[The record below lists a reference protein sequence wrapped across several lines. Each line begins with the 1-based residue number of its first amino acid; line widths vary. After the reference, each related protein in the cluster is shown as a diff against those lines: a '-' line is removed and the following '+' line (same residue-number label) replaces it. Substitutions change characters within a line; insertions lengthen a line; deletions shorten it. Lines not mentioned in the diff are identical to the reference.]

1 MPPTNR
7 RVRIKAANTV
17 HMRAC
22 NLPTMKRLGWIL
34 PYLLTATTL
43 SCGGS
48 SLPSGS
54 LEGAR
59 PSVSA
64 ASIPAPQGGGG
75 RLPSLQPL
83 WESPSGQLASNLV
96 ALGDRLFFFRVSDDG
111 PQLVSMPI
119 TGGAPSTVAIV
130 SLDLI
135 IANNLPLHDKALYG
149 WADDGLLRLSLTDGK
164 KKTLEMKDFGVAS
177 VLVADDSGL
186 FTQQGDVVWRVG
198 FDGARSKLATLPG
211 TTPASGPQSL
221 AIGSGGLWVLTGAP
235 SPTLFHVSTRDG
247 SVLRRVELP
256 VPKAANTWVGAVVA
270 DGSGAIVVTSADEKT
285 RITKVGSAEETLF
298 EGAGMLN
305 DLSDVRVDADF
316 LYLNLMHTPED
327 GRLDWRLVRLSKLN
341 GESTTLQPP
350 PGGEGYE
357 MLEYRGNIY
366 FLGHASGSVWRLAR

>member
-1 MPPTNR
+1 LSL
-7 RVRIKAANTV
+7 ID
-17 HMRAC
+17 
-22 NLPTMKRLGWIL
+22 G
-34 PYLLTATTL
+34 TTKT
-43 SCGGS
+43 
-48 SLPSGS
+48 
-54 LEGAR
+54 
-59 PSVSA
+59 
-64 ASIPAPQGGGG
+64 IPMT
-75 RLPSLQPL
+75 
-83 WESPSGQLASNLV
+83 
-96 ALGDRLFFFRVSDDG
+96 DF
-111 PQLVSMPI
+111 
-119 TGGAPSTVAIV
+119 GGAPLA
-130 SLDLI
+130 
-135 IANNLPLHDKALYG
+135 
-149 WADDGLLRLSLTDGK
+149 
-164 KKTLEMKDFGVAS
+164 
-177 VLVADDSGL
+177 ADDSGL

-221 AIGSGGLWVLTGAP
+221 AIGTGGLWVLTGAP

-256 VPKAANTWVGAVVA
+256 VPKTANTWVGAVVA
-270 DGSGAIVVTSADEKT
+270 DASGAIVVTSADEKT

-327 GRLDWRLVRLSKLN
+327 GQLDWRLVRLSKLN